1 MEIIWAAAVTGA
13 FSVLVLLIEKGRKEN
28 VRDHGFV
35 KERLDSIKEDIAD
48 IDLDISVLEHKID
61 SHISDHAQIA
71 MIDFRPT
78 RKQKEAVNGRKKR

>member
-35 KERLDSIKEDIAD
+35 KERLDAIKEDIAD
-48 IDLDISVLEHKID
+48 IDADISVLEHKID
-61 SHISDHAQIA
+61 SHVRDHVVGRLGDI
-71 MIDFRPT
+71 
-78 RKQKEAVNGRKKR
+78 GRKKVVANGSKKK

>member
-28 VRDHGFV
+28 VRDHGLV
-35 KERLDSIKEDIAD
+35 KQTLDAIREDISDLDS
-48 IDLDISVLEHKID
+48 DISVLEHKID
-61 SHISDHAQIA
+61 AHINDHAQVS